1 MGAEKP
7 TEMNE
12 RVEGEEQG
20 VGKEPVK
27 FKVQTHLKPSS
38 YSRTFFIFQLN
49 SPLFHISDLVLL

>member
-27 FKVQTHLKPSS
+27 FKVSMKRAAASCLGNCRNLGPG
-38 YSRTFFIFQLN
+38 L
-49 SPLFHISDLVLL
+49 SDLPVFM